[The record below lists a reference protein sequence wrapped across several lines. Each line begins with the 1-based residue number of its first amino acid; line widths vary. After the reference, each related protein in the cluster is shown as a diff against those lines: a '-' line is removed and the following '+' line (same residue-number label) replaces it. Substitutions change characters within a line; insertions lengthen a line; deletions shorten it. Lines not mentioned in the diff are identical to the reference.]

1 MKKYLTA
8 IIVFILSL
16 VIINSCS
23 TVPITGRK
31 QLDLIP
37 DNEMLSMSFQQ
48 YDQFLKSN
56 KESTNQKEIAIVKK
70 VGERISNAV
79 ESYFAGRNLSS
90 QLNGYKWEFHLID
103 GKEANAWC
111 MPGGKVVVYNG
122 ILPIT
127 KTEAGLAV
135 VLGHEIAHAVA
146 KHGNERMS
154 QALITQLGGVALS
167 EALKNK
173 PVLTQNLFMAAFGIG
188 TQVGILLPYSRLQ
201 ESEADHLGL
210 IFMAMAGYDPHEALA
225 FWQRMM
231 SAQKGQ
237 LPPEFLSDH
246 PSDAARIEAIKK
258 ELPEVMKYYKPS

>member
-1 MKKYLTA
+1 MKKQYLY
-8 IIVFILSL
+8 ILIFLFLSVL
-16 VIINSCS
+16 ISSCS

-37 DNEMLSMSFQQ
+37 DNQMLSMSFSQ

-56 KESTNQKEIAIVKK
+56 KESTNQHDIDLVNRVGKRIA
-70 VGERISNAV
+70 GAV
-79 ESYFAGRNLSS
+79 EKYFAEKNLSS
-90 QLNGYKWEFHLID
+90 QLDGYKWEFHVIES
-103 GKEANAWC
+103 KQVNAWC
-111 MPGGKVVVYNG
+111 MPGGKVVVYTG

-154 QALITQLGGVALS
+154 QGLLTQLGGVALS

-173 PVLTQNLFMAAFGIG
+173 PALTQNLFMAAFGVG
-188 TQVGILLPYSRLQ
+188 AQVGILLPFSRTQ

-210 IFMAMAGYDPHEALA
+210 IFMAIAGYDPHEALD
-225 FWQRMM
+225 FWQRM
-231 SAQKGQ
+231 AEIQKGKA
-237 LPPEFLSDH
+237 PPEFLSDH
-246 PSDAARIEAIKK
+246 PSDQSRIEDIKK
-258 ELPEVMKYYKPS
+258 EMPEAMSYYKK